1 MTQNEHVP
9 FKESPLRPIFEKFSK
24 VRDVSLVY
32 GDPLVM
38 GDTVILPVA
47 KVKYSVGVGAGVGY
61 ELKDTDQ
68 EQPVSE
74 KSEGGSGE
82 GGGGSFLIKPLGVYS
97 ITSEKTVYKPIVPV
111 ELLLLL
117 PIVVT
122 GLAFMMSS
130 SQTEQKCR
138 CMNKRKKGKKMKKMH
153 LHKAK

>member
-32 GDPLVM
+32 GDPIEM

-47 KVKYSVGVGAGVGY
+47 KVKYRVGAGAGVGY
-61 ELKDTDQ
+61 EIKDTEQ
-68 EQPVSE
+68 KQPVSE

-117 PIVVT
+117 PIAVV

-130 SQTEQKCR
+130 NQTEHKRKCKK
-138 CMNKRKKGKKMKKMH
+138 KRKKDKKMKKMY
-153 LHKAK
+153 LNKAK

>member
-32 GDPLVM
+32 GDPIEM
-38 GDTVILPVA
+38 GDTIILPVA
-47 KVKYSVGVGAGVGY
+47 KVKYRVGAGAGVGY
-61 ELKDTDQ
+61 EIKDTEQ
-68 EQPVSE
+68 KQPVSE

-117 PIVVT
+117 PIAVT

-130 SQTEQKCR
+130 NQTEHKSKCKK
-138 CMNKRKKGKKMKKMH
+138 KRKKDKKMKKMY
-153 LHKAK
+153 LNKAK